1 MRSVFSQVSS
11 SSGLSFFWKN
21 FIRQHQHGKMQLTA
35 LAELG
40 SSPLEP
46 SSRIQGV
53 PGNCLCP
60 LTLKDVCVASLTVE
74 LGFLPGLWTHL
85 GAFASGFMQEVCTEL
100 KGNTCKL
107 GPRPIST
114 HPSWSLTG
122 RGW

>member
-74 LGFLPGLWTHL
+74 PGSLS
-85 GAFASGFMQEVCTEL
+85 ARPVDP
-100 KGNTCKL
+100 
-107 GPRPIST
+107 PRCLCEWFHAGSVY
-114 HPSWSLTG
+114 
-122 RGW
+122 